1 MKKFIVFDLDG
12 TLINTAQGITKAVN
26 NTLLHFNYPYQYS
39 IEEVES
45 FLGNGAWVLYQKVT
59 KKAEVDRN
67 EYAYFQIEY
76 VKCQGI
82 SEVFPKVIETLQTLI
97 NKGFYLIIFSNKPD
111 GALQFLVHDKLHDI
125 NWTAVQGNTPNYP
138 TKPDPT
144 CLFKVLDSY
153 DLRVNSIGYYVGDCY
168 VDCLTARNAHLKSVI
183 VTYGYGDY
191 SKIDDYEPDYKI
203 ARFEE
208 LLEIL

>member
-125 NWTAVQGNTPNYP
+125 NWTAVQGNTPKYP